1 MKTRLFF
8 ATLGLI
14 AIAQVQATEPVK
26 LTGSLINTSAV
37 HYYDEPIAFEERNI
51 MFYVF
56 LDGTFEFNT
65 EPTVQVDYL
74 SRRGNP
80 HYTEPRGTRIERDAQ
95 GRIRRIGNVFI
106 SYAFDGQ
113 VKRIG
118 SVFIE
123 YNRGRMERIGNLKI
137 FYARHGIQ
145 LVGQVKFG
153 NNHYQNSYYSSNWTS
168 FSIPYGYTAWEYG
181 YYDPFFHSQD
191 FYNNYE
197 SVNED
202 SDFYYFK
209 SKDNG
214 TKEGTIIKQ
223 KKADRSTQNENR
235 RKVSY

>member
-1 MKTRLFF
+1 MKTKLFF
-8 ATLGLI
+8 AALVLV
-14 AIAQVQATEPVK
+14 AIAKVNATEPVFQ
-26 LTGSLINTSAV
+26 TGNQTKIN
-37 HYYDEPIAFEERNI
+37 HFGNYDEPIAFEERDI

-56 LDGTFEFNT
+56 LDGTFDFNT
-65 EPTVQVDYL
+65 EPTAYVDYV

-80 HYTEPRGTRIERDAQ
+80 RYDDPRGTRIERDAQ

-106 SYAFDGQ
+106 SYAYDGQ

-137 FYARHGIQ
+137 MYTRYGIQ
-145 LVGQVKFG
+145 FAGTVKGFNG
-153 NNHYQNSYYSSNWTS
+153 HHNSPYYANQWSS
-168 FSIPYGYTAWEYG
+168 FSYPNGYTVWEYG
-181 YYDPFFHSQD
+181 YYDPFFQSQD

-209 SKDNG
+209 SKENG
-214 TKEGTIIKQ
+214 TKEGNVIKQ
-223 KKADRSTQNENR
+223 KKAENSRGNETR
-235 RKVSY
+235 RKVS